1 MAACE
6 AACPMGSA
14 VAPPAVNPD
23 NPERLTGICGSAGQP
38 TIGTVTALLAAVVS
52 TGGTLS

>member
-6 AACPMGSA
+6 AACPMGPA